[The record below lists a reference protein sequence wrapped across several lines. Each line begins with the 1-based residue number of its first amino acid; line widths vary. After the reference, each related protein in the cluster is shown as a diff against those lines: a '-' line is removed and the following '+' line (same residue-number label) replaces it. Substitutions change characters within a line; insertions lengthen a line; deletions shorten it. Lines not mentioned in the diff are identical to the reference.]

1 MASFAKIGLNNKVIE
16 VLSVHNNELKDSNGV
31 EQENIGIDFLTKLTG
46 WAIWKQTSYN
56 TIGGE
61 HRLGGTPFR
70 KNHAGI
76 GHTYDEDRDAFIP
89 PKPTQYPSWV
99 LNETTCQWEPPIAKP
114 DDETETK
121 RYGWNESTQQWDVY
135 THTYVY
141 NEETQQWDIDNS

>member
-56 TIGGE
+56 GNI
-61 HRLGGTPFR
+61 R

-76 GHTYDEDRDAFIP
+76 GYTYDEDRDAFIP
-89 PKPTQYPSWV
+89 QKPYNSWI
-99 LNETTCQWEPPIAKP
+99 LNEESCQWEAPVIYPT
-114 DDETETK
+114 DGN
-121 RYGWNESTQQWDVY
+121 RYDW
-135 THTYVY
+135 
-141 NEETQQWDIDNS
+141 NEETQQWDLDEQYYKSKYCSGS